1 MITRI
6 EAYRYRCFK
15 NLAVDVGSY
24 NVLAGANGSG
34 KTTLLDIPALLGDML
49 TSRYCSDAFLTMQP
63 PWADSPRAHTL
74 VELVHQQRGDDFV
87 FVIEA
92 ELPPEVIRVFTEA
105 ASESD
110 KDKPEQWPKY
120 IRYELQLEVFNKIEL
135 HVKNEFLYLY
145 PEKRRPAIGL
155 LGGLQ
160 GEAEGYT
167 KQGRPVLRDKQ
178 WRPVLYRNDGG
189 PSQYMEEL
197 GPRTRH
203 QENRVAPM
211 QLALSGLSVDETLY
225 PAANWFRKL
234 LEEESVFYDPK
245 WSTLRRA
252 SKPGQPRK
260 VIPSGENLP
269 WLAMELK
276 KDDPERFDSWVEHV
290 QTALPIES
298 IDVVLREEDYHA
310 YFVVKYGGDYTVT
323 SSGLSDGTL
332 RLMAMTLLPYLSKT
346 PQLTVLEEPENG
358 IHPKAIE
365 VVLQSLTSVYEG
377 QVWISTHSPIVLAH
391 TDLENVLCTRLGD
404 KGAVE
409 VIPGDEHPQLKNWK
423 GGIDIGT
430 LFAAGVLG

>member
-6 EAYRYRCFK
+6 ESYRYRCFR

-34 KTTLLDIPALLGDML
+34 KTTLLDIPTLLSDML
-49 TSRYCSDAFLTMQP
+49 TSRYCSDAFLTMET
-63 PWADSPRAHTL
+63 PWADGPRAHTL
-74 VELVHQQRGDDFV
+74 VELIHQQRGDDFV
-87 FVIEA
+87 LVVEA
-92 ELPPEVIRVFTEA
+92 ELPQEIIRVFTDA
-105 ASESD
+105 ASESE
-110 KDKPEQWPKY
+110 KDKPDSWPKY
-120 IRYELQLEVFNKIEL
+120 IRYELQLEVFNKVEL

-145 PEKRRPAIGL
+145 PEKRRPELGL

-160 GEAEGYT
+160 GEAEDYT

-178 WRPVLYRNDGG
+178 WRSVLYRHEGE
-189 PSQYMEEL
+189 PAQYLEEL

-203 QENRVAPM
+203 QENRVSPM
-211 QLALSGLSVDETLY
+211 QLALAGLSVDDTLY
-225 PAANWFRKL
+225 PAANWFRRL

-252 SKPGQPRK
+252 SKPGQPK
-260 VIPSGENLP
+260 KLIPSGENLP

-276 KDDPERFDSWVEHV
+276 KEDPERFESWVEHV

-310 YFVVKYGGDYTVT
+310 YFVVKYGGDYMVT

-365 VVLQSLTSVYEG
+365 VVLQSLNSVYDG

-391 TDLENVLCTRLGD
+391 TELENVLCTRLGHD
-404 KGAVE
+404 GAVQ

-423 GGIDIGT
+423 GGMDIGT